1 MTTEIHLTKEDIQK
15 ILAEKFN
22 VNPDAVKV
30 ETYKEWVGY
39 GMGEHEEHNV
49 KAVITT
55 LSNL

>member
-22 VNPDAVKV
+22 VNPDAVVVKP
-30 ETYKEWVGY
+30 YKEWVGY
-39 GMGEHEEHNV
+39 GTGEHEEYNV

-55 LSNL
+55 